1 MTANSNRAT
10 SAKETGNKHKRPRPA
25 DAKPKGAIVKR
36 GAAETRRPQVAL
48 PRTGPG
54 SIKAALA
61 RYAGLVIK
69 GEAAIGAAI
78 PIVDG
83 KVAYVDGWLG
93 VAPMDRPAG
102 PGQPAVVDKFAAV
115 LRASQQIAN
124 TIIGPFN
131 TAEAAATAFDA
142 LAPLVYVNNATP
154 RPLNYATPG
163 QPSGH
168 RTALGYNGVTYH
180 PEYERPWSAKCP
192 SVSGV
197 RRFNQQTDRD
207 ANHFATADEA
217 AAEYNRR
224 MRYHGLHGAPRSRG
238 PCSRYS
244 SIRALNSAAASSAV
258 AKSFAS
264 LSLSL
269 CLLRIC
275 FAPTL
280 GNLALHG
287 CTYCG

>member
-1 MTANSNRAT
+1 MTANTNGAK
-10 SAKETGNKHKRPRPA
+10 SAKETGNKDKRPKPV
-25 DAKPKGAIVKR
+25 DAKSKGAIVKR
-36 GAAETRRPQVAL
+36 GPETRRPQVAL
-48 PRTGPG
+48 PPG
-54 SIKAALA
+54 AIKAALA
-61 RYAGLVIK
+61 PYAGLIIK
-69 GEAAIGAAI
+69 GEEAIRAAI

-83 KVAYVDGWLG
+83 KVAYADGWFG
-93 VAPMDRPAG
+93 VAPMNRPAG

-115 LRASQQIAN
+115 LRGSQQIAN

-131 TAEAAATAFDA
+131 TAEAAAPAFDA

-154 RPLNYATPG
+154 RPLNYAAPG

-217 AAEYNRR
+217 AAEYNVKD
-224 MRYHGLHGAPRSRG
+224 H
-238 PCSRYS
+238 
-244 SIRALNSAAASSAV
+244 ALQ
-258 AKSFAS
+258 
-264 LSLSL
+264 
-269 CLLRIC
+269 
-275 FAPTL
+275 TTTT
-280 GNLALHG
+280 GG
-287 CTYCG
+287 T